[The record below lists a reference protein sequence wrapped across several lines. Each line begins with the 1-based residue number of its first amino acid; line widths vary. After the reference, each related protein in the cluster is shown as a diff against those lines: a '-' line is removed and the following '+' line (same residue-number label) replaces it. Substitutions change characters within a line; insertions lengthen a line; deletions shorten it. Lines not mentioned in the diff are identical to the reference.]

1 MIRKI
6 LLNIISLCL
15 IVSVISPHI
24 VQVHAADEDQINI
37 LKQNIA
43 EKNAQIEKLNNEI
56 RALDSQV
63 QTTAAQGQSLK
74 TALATLEAS
83 RNKLLKEIQAI
94 QSKVSA
100 TTLNINKLG
109 LEIKNKEQEIITNKE
124 ALAETIRELSQAE
137 DSPLIENLL
146 VYDTMA
152 DIWNEIE
159 ALTRF
164 QKGVRQKIIQTKELK
179 DELAEK
185 KNETEGQKKTLVS
198 FQAELTDQQK
208 IVEQNK
214 TEKARLLTATQNQE
228 AEYRKQIAEK
238 KAIAEAFVQEILSYE
253 SQLQLIIDPGSYPEA
268 GNAVL
273 AWPLK
278 NVILTQYF
286 GDTAFAKSGAYN
298 GKGHNGIDLGASP
311 GTPIMSSLSGTVTGT
326 GNTDLVAGCYSYGKW
341 VLIAH
346 DNGLSTLYAHLSL
359 IKVEKGQRVSTG
371 EVIGYSG
378 NTGYTTGP
386 HLHFGVYASQGVKI
400 VQYTNSINCKNA
412 VIPVADLRAYLNP
425 IQYLP
430 KL

>member
-1 MIRKI
+1 MMRET
-6 LLNIISLCL
+6 LRNIFSLCL
-15 IVSVISPHI
+15 VLSLIIPNFARI
-24 VQVHAADEDQINI
+24 YATDADQIEI
-37 LKQNIA
+37 LRQNIA
-43 EKNAQIEKLNNEI
+43 EKNAQIEKLNKEI
-56 RALDSQV
+56 KALDAQV

-83 RNKLLKEIQAI
+83 RNKLLKEIQTI

-100 TTLNINKLG
+100 TTLNISKLG
-109 LEIKNKEQEIITNKE
+109 LEINNKEQEIVTNKA
-124 ALAETIRELSQAE
+124 ALADAIQEMNRAE
-137 DSPLIENLL
+137 DSSLIENLL

-159 ALTRF
+159 ALSRF
-164 QKGVRQKIIQTKELK
+164 QKSVREKIIVTKELK
-179 DELAEK
+179 DELALKKSETESQK
-185 KNETEGQKKTLVS
+185 KNLEN
-198 FQAELTDQQK
+198 FQTELTDQQK

-214 TEKARLLTATQNQE
+214 NEKAKLLAATQSQE
-228 AEYRKQIAEK
+228 ALYKKQIAEK
-238 KAIAEAFVQEILSYE
+238 KAIAEAFVQEILTYE

-268 GNAVL
+268 GTAVL

-278 NVILTQYF
+278 NIIITQYF

-298 GKGHNGIDLGASP
+298 GKGHNGIDFGASP
-311 GTPIMSSLSGTVTGT
+311 GTPILSSLSGTVAGT

-341 VLIAH
+341 VLINH

-359 IKVEKGQRVSTG
+359 IKAEKGQRVSTG
-371 EVIGYSG
+371 DIIGYSG

-386 HLHFGVYASQGVKI
+386 HLHFGVYATQGVKI
-400 VQYTNSINCKNA
+400 VQYTNSVNCKNA

-430 KL
+430 KK

>member
-311 GTPIMSSLSGTVTGT
+311 GTPVMSSLSGTVTGT

>member
-1 MIRKI
+1 M
-6 LLNIISLCL
+6 

-311 GTPIMSSLSGTVTGT
+311 GTPVMSSLSGTVTGT

>member
-286 GDTAFAKSGAYN
+286 GDTAFARSGAYN